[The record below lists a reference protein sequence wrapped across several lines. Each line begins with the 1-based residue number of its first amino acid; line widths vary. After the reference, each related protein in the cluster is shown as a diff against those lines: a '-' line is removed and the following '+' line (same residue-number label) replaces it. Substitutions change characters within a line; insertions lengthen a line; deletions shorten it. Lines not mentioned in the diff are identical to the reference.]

1 MAKILNVTVTDD
13 GSLAKDINKKVGQV
27 IKASED
33 GLKAVGSE
41 FIHNLQTHIRED
53 WYEPWG
59 KPKQYQRRT
68 DNNSLGTPLGSK
80 ENMSAPVRGLTLEF
94 TYSPTGEHSNSKW
107 HTKDGD
113 AIINVIQ
120 KNSGW
125 SFIPQKDTKGRE
137 IMPRPFW
144 DNFVKEEKAWRAFDA
159 FRNGFTTSK
168 KLDEYQFLVEGG
180 KNDIVFDDND
190 GALSA
195 SFSTFDNSYDSD
207 IEELNF

>member
-59 KPKQYQRRT
+59 EPRQYKRRT
-68 DNNSLGTPLGSK
+68 DGGGGIGEPLGSEK
-80 ENMSAPVRGLTLEF
+80 NMSADVRGLTLDF
-94 TYSPTGEHSNSKW
+94 TYTPESNWIGYPIS
-107 HTKDGD
+107 GD
-113 AIINVIQ
+113 ALIDIIQ
-120 KNSGW
+120 TDGW
-125 SFIPQKDTKGRE
+125 KTLIPTFDKKMRM

-190 GALSA
+190 GDLS
-195 SFSTFDNSYDSD
+195 
-207 IEELNF
+207 L